1 MDRSDNQGGTM
12 LRKLNGQVLLD
23 EVSRWLARTP
33 AILRAHVQGQAQ
45 ETLNRRPHQGAWS
58 QAEILA
64 HLADFE
70 VVCFQARVEQIL
82 RGDPI
87 SALNGDQRAG
97 EVPYAAIEPATA
109 LEVFSRERDRSL
121 ARIQQLSPEDLTR
134 RTIHRELGELT
145 LASLLTQW
153 VEHDLSHIRQL
164 VSTAEAVF
172 RPGTEFWR
180 PASKPTGSSA
190 PANP

>member
-1 MDRSDNQGGTM
+1 M
-12 LRKLNGQVLLD
+12 LRKLNGQALSD

-45 ETLNRRPHQGAWS
+45 ETLNRRPREGAWS
-58 QAEILA
+58 QGEILA

-87 SALNGDQRAG
+87 SALNGDQRAE
-97 EVPYAAIEPATA
+97 EVPYAAIEPAIA

-145 LASLLTQW
+145 LARLLTQW

-164 VSTAEAVF
+164 VSTGEAVF
-172 RPGTEFWR
+172 RPGTERWR
-180 PASKPTGSSA
+180 GPGSTLAGSSA
-190 PANP
+190 PSRP